1 MGISGFLVTLRFTK
15 NFEKMRK
22 NMLISLLFRGISK
35 LLSTLTLSI
44 FSIDI
49 LSIDLIL
56 SNLFY
61 IQSS

>member
-61 IQSS
+61 I